1 VGVRV
6 QGYRYGSVAE
16 EFLDEFRVDAAR
28 HGNDDATQ
36 AEPIK
41 VWPGSELWYLR
52 NISSR
57 LAKRYPWTEDQ
68 ACYLILTGQ
77 TIKAQTLKGKI
88 SESPTSVAAH
98 RYHRDTITLEID
110 SWMPSEYVRQ
120 AYHNVQHDLL
130 GENNR
135 QPELRN
141 VEVFRFVVVHS
152 KLQVVNREEGLAK
165 LTIPKWKE
173 LRELWNKQYR
183 EGHEWHYHKQKEH
196 RALAEIFIVGK
207 RP

>member
-1 VGVRV
+1 
-6 QGYRYGSVAE
+6 
-16 EFLDEFRVDAAR
+16 
-28 HGNDDATQ
+28 
-36 AEPIK
+36 
-41 VWPGSELWYLR
+41 
-52 NISSR
+52 
-57 LAKRYPWTEDQ
+57 
-68 ACYLILTGQ
+68 
-77 TIKAQTLKGKI
+77 
-88 SESPTSVAAH
+88 
-98 RYHRDTITLEID
+98 
-110 SWMPSEYVRQ
+110 MPSEYVRR

-183 EGHEWHYHKQKEH
+183 EGHEWHYHKKKVH